1 MMKLYKKISSDYI
14 SSILSGL
21 NASDKLHKITYD
33 IILKLC
39 LLQTNQFELVDT
51 RSDFFVYKR
60 GIDDNLVRYAT
71 KIQIGT
77 TYVIRDLYTGMYL
90 YISEGSTWNPE
101 RYKVLITFSSDYD
114 KTKNIWRQKNIL
126 GTAYCNRYL
135 TKGETNAGKKRPPE
149 YEKEFFYAIGFIEFG
164 QDTRSP
170 SFDIEIN
177 FIYLNNSFSFIML
190 DSGNREA
197 VNDTVYFIYDT
208 SKCYNSKEKDIIAI
222 NGYSGAY
229 FDTQPATKSINR
241 LPYNNNYNVMYMY
254 TKADLPSGAEGS
266 WYSNWEALPDLQN
279 GYDEPKKREVGAYLI
294 YTDEDLPPLIDEY
307 NWYTTHATDRY
318 SHSDKYYVDYYI
330 NRIRGFDY
338 VNNKYYDNYPHKVEY
353 EDVYSKI
360 IRPCAS
366 TFQTLEKYTLTQD
379 NIIIDNNFRLPT
391 YESMAIIHKYTDR
404 IVYNGYLYK
413 DKLSG
418 TNYYSGLRT
427 TLDNSAIALPMIYY
441 ISRHSQYTQTF
452 SPVKESDF
460 IYIIDVSSIGNGDI
474 VEYIDNHGEKIKL
487 KCFYWFSG
495 AKMDA
500 KTKLIGFGFR
510 LKESEI

>member
-90 YISEGSTWNPE
+90 YISEGSTWKPE

-114 KTKNIWRQKNIL
+114 KTKSIVRQKNIL
-126 GTAYCNRYL
+126 GTAYCNRHL
-135 TKGETNAGKKRPPE
+135 TKAEINAGKKQLPE

-164 QDTRSP
+164 QDTLSP

-197 VNDTVYFIYDT
+197 VDDTVYFIYDT

-241 LPYNNNYNVMYMY
+241 FPYNNNCHVMYM
-254 TKADLPSGAEGS
+254 
-266 WYSNWEALPDLQN
+266 
-279 GYDEPKKREVGAYLI
+279 
-294 YTDEDLPPLIDEY
+294 
-307 NWYTTHATDRY
+307 
-318 SHSDKYYVDYYI
+318 
-330 NRIRGFDY
+330 
-338 VNNKYYDNYPHKVEY
+338 
-353 EDVYSKI
+353 
-360 IRPCAS
+360 
-366 TFQTLEKYTLTQD
+366 
-379 NIIIDNNFRLPT
+379 
-391 YESMAIIHKYTDR
+391 
-404 IVYNGYLYK
+404 
-413 DKLSG
+413 
-418 TNYYSGLRT
+418 
-427 TLDNSAIALPMIYY
+427 
-441 ISRHSQYTQTF
+441 
-452 SPVKESDF
+452 
-460 IYIIDVSSIGNGDI
+460 
-474 VEYIDNHGEKIKL
+474 
-487 KCFYWFSG
+487 
-495 AKMDA
+495 
-500 KTKLIGFGFR
+500 
-510 LKESEI
+510 